1 MVLDLSIRLKRLRVD
16 KHLRQEQ
23 VAEIIGVTKSAISYY
38 ENDIRQPS
46 YDILLRFASL
56 YRVSTDYLL
65 GRTDIHSLDV
75 SGLTEDEVS
84 IVTELVAS
92 MVAKNDKLLRCRC
105 NDEKQ
110 NGKAKNTYRGDN
122 SRCYRDCPFGFAEML
137 RPFARRQ
144 SERDR
149 SKQ

>member
-23 VAEIIGVTKSAISYY
+23 VAEIIGVTKSAISSY

-65 GRTDIHSLDV
+65 GRTDIQSLDV

-105 NDEKQ
+105 NDE
-110 NGKAKNTYRGDN
+110 
-122 SRCYRDCPFGFAEML
+122 
-137 RPFARRQ
+137 
-144 SERDR
+144 
-149 SKQ
+149 